1 MNPKLKLSEKLFE
14 ALNQSSV
21 SYCHWKGNWALDQA
35 LSGEKDLDL
44 LVERRSLAKTHAI
57 LLSLGFK
64 PCVPRGEPATRGAV
78 HYYGL
83 DQATGRL
90 VHAHVCSQAATGEGF
105 FGTHISPSEEVL
117 LNATLSLGQVKVPSE
132 NAEFVVFVIRALLKY
147 GTMPDLATLWRH
159 SRNIKAE
166 FEWLRGRADLSQA
179 TELFKRFW
187 PGLDDGFF
195 VNCVDTLNGRG
206 STLRKIFI
214 ARRLSSRLYPFERY
228 SWFRR
233 VPAYARWAWHE
244 FRRLIT
250 CEKSRVLKGGGAV
263 VAIVGP
269 EASGK
274 STFISECQRWLAEGL
289 PVTTI
294 HLGKPPSTLW
304 TAPFNSLAPTIRKLI
319 PGLRT
324 TRYGAGGLPGV
335 SAARSGDP
343 SCRPS
348 LLHAIRAVCIARDRR
363 SLAMKARRLAAR
375 GNIVLCDRYP
385 SETPGID
392 GPRLLARADHRS
404 RSSIL
409 YERLARVEEK
419 LYKQIAPPDVIVK
432 LRVSVET
439 AVKRNRERVKAGKED
454 DSYVEARHRQYQ
466 DWQLSR
472 AKSVYEINGEQP
484 LPDTLRQVKQVIW
497 DSI

>member
-1 MNPKLKLSEKLFE
+1 MNPKLTLSEKLFE

-44 LVERRSLAKTHAI
+44 LVERRSLAKAQAI

-64 PCVPRGEPATRGAV
+64 SCVPRGEPATPGAV

-105 FGTHISPSEEVL
+105 FGTHIFPSEEVL
-117 LNATLSLGQVKVPSE
+117 LNGTSSRGQVKIPSE

-159 SRNIKAE
+159 SGKIKAE

-195 VNCVDTLNGRG
+195 VDCVNTLNGHG
-206 STLRKIFI
+206 STLKRMVL

-228 SWFRR
+228 AWFRR
-233 VPAYARWAWHE
+233 VPAYARWTWHE
-244 FRRLIT
+244 CRRLIT
-250 CEKSRVLKGGGAV
+250 GAKSRVLETGGAV

-289 PVTTI
+289 PVTTL

-304 TAPFNSLAPTIRKLI
+304 TAPFNSLAPAIRRLI

-324 TRYGAGGLPGV
+324 TRYGAGGLPES
-335 SAARSGDP
+335 SAARSGGP
-343 SCRPS
+343 QGRPS
-348 LLHAIRAVCIARDRR
+348 LLHAIRAVCIARDRHA
-363 SLAMKARRLAAR
+363 LAMKARRLAAR

-392 GPRLLARADHRS
+392 GPRLLAKTDRQDLF
-404 RSSIL
+404 SSL
-409 YERLARVEEK
+409 YAWLARVEER
-419 LYKQIAPPDVIVK
+419 LYRQIPPPDVIVK

-439 AVKRNRERVKAGKED
+439 AVRRNRERAKEGKEA

-466 DWQLSR
+466 DWKFSR
-472 AKSVYEINGEQP
+472 ARAIHEINGEQP
-484 LPDTLRQVKQVIW
+484 LPNTLRQVKQVIW